1 MVAVAKDFV
10 CCICCEAMCQILLR
24 TCTKRK
30 TPSTKKHASIT
41 VSECPA
47 ILSHDAPG
55 GQEIY
60 APHDAKTQRESVKHS
75 FWEVR
80 KQDQEKD
87 THILPPP
94 PRQVHQRLLGFLSS
108 LSSPA
113 CPAVLGRNSLGAKQN
128 LEAGLLSQ
136 KRGSSLP

>member
-10 CCICCEAMCQILLR
+10 CCVCCEAMCQILLR

-94 PRQVHQRLLGFLSS
+94 PGSPKTSGLSAIPQ
-108 LSSPA
+108 LT
-113 CPAVLGRNSLGAKQN
+113 
-128 LEAGLLSQ
+128 
-136 KRGSSLP
+136 SLPCCPG